1 MCAIRHFPRHIKA
14 LFGKMLKE
22 KCDRLGVP
30 CRFYHWG
37 APAPEGA
44 EVEFLK
50 SCYAG
55 ARR

>member
-1 MCAIRHFPRHIKA
+1 
-14 LFGKMLKE
+14 MLKE